1 MSRSLKEAVGP
12 KDPKLPGPRAEGYHG
27 SNGWGNT
34 GYTLKNGADKISVS
48 VMLSLLGGD
57 VCLLSVCV
65 CVCVLKCL
73 NNSKDAPLMEDFL

>member
-1 MSRSLKEAVGP
+1 MHRAPGQQEAVGP

-27 SNGWGNT
+27 ST

-65 CVCVLKCL
+65 CVLKC
-73 NNSKDAPLMEDFL
+73 